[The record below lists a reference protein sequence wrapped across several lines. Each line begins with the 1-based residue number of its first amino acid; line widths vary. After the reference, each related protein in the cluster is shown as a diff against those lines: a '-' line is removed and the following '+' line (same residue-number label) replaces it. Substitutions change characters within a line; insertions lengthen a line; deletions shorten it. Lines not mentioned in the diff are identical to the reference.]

1 MLFLQP
7 SKLQIVS
14 INIIIWILGGFDNEN
29 VFQLMR
35 QKNNKISS
43 FKCNCNKEQSCNSF
57 YTGGKNVSS
66 IYLLFSPKLY
76 INPHLYLTLTLISL
90 KPKFFPHSHFT
101 PISTQIILTRF
112 WICPSAVFPLLTF
125 HLNLHFSQNLRLF

>member
-1 MLFLQP
+1 MVKVNIFEILRIIFISIVFLLQP

-66 IYLLFSPKLY
+66 IYPLFSPQL
-76 INPHLYLTLTLISL
+76 
-90 KPKFFPHSHFT
+90 
-101 PISTQIILTRF
+101 
-112 WICPSAVFPLLTF
+112 
-125 HLNLHFSQNLRLF
+125 

>member
-1 MLFLQP
+1 MPISILLLLES

-14 INIIIWILGGFDNEN
+14 VCIRTLILGGFDNEN

-66 IYLLFSPKLY
+66 FYPLISPQLY
-76 INPHLYLTLTLISL
+76 IHPYLYLTLTLISL
-90 KPKFFPHSHFT
+90 KPKFFPHSDFT
-101 PISTQIILTRF
+101 PILTSPQIILTRF
-112 WICPSAVFPLLTF
+112 
-125 HLNLHFSQNLRLF
+125 